1 MDFEFN
7 KSTTTSSNGVTPVRT
22 AGDLLI
28 TYDLS
33 KGGTV
38 PVLSLREW
46 TGSQWGP
53 ETNLTTSGDATGSIN
68 TSPIASANSEG
79 LGALDP
85 RTFGEASVDL
95 DAIFDAGKC
104 DSFGSAYL
112 KSRSSD
118 SFDAALKD
126 FIAPQPVNIA
136 NCGSVIIRKQTDP
149 DENPNAT
156 NFSFESTL
164 VADPADA
171 TAASFTLQ
179 DDGSKTVSN
188 VVADTGY
195 TVEEVNLAATGYVL
209 SGIDCSASSTGST
222 YTTDV
227 PNQTVTFNVAV
238 GKTIDCTFTNTRLPK
253 VKLVKDLIPAA
264 DAGTFNL
271 DISQGGNSK
280 ASASAIGDGGAA
292 PASGFVTVAAGS
304 VTVSETAAGTTALA
318 DYAKSIACTGKTG
331 NTGQASYTFNI
342 ANGEE
347 VTCTITNTR
356 LPKVKLV
363 KDLIPAADAGT
374 FNLDISQ
381 GGSKAS
387 ASAIGDGGAAP
398 ASGFVTVAA
407 GSVTVSE
414 TAAGT
419 HGSGRLRQVDRL
431 HREDRKHGSGE
442 LHVQHRKRRR
452 SDLHDHQHAKDV
464 HGRRIRLRD
473 DGRHGD
479 AVRQQRDA
487 SEPRRHAEGDAVVAA
502 ERRQRGH
509 ALRPRGEL
517 PRALVRRP
525 HGEGQHH
532 AVTGRRR
539 KQSRRG
545 RRKGRPRLTDLLRAA
560 ACEHGVLAA
569 VRAPRP
575 ADERVG
581 RGATGCRYV
590 DVPCSVVGKPEH
602 PTNGSRAV
610 ADHEVQHLVRRQAGA
625 PHDVVLDGARP
636 GGSRRVTTAPFRGDR
651 GHCGTQERHDGHEGD
666 RGSAHEDPLV
676 EKWFRMQQESIG
688 SDRPRSNTRSRVL
701 TCTRSSPNMA
711 ASAMGMALGP
721 SSICLLH

>member
-1 MDFEFN
+1 M
-7 KSTTTSSNGVTPVRT
+7 
-22 AGDLLI
+22 
-28 TYDLS
+28 
-33 KGGTV
+33 
-38 PVLSLREW
+38 
-46 TGSQWGP
+46 
-53 ETNLTTSGDATGSIN
+53 
-68 TSPIASANSEG
+68 
-79 LGALDP
+79 
-85 RTFGEASVDL
+85 
-95 DAIFDAGKC
+95 
-104 DSFGSAYL
+104 
-112 KSRSSD
+112 
-118 SFDAALKD
+118 KD

-227 PNQTVTFNVAV
+227 ANQTVTFDVAV

-271 DISQGGNSK
+271 DISQGGSK

-419 HGSGRLRQVDRL
+419 TALADYAKSIACTGKTGNTGQASYTFNIAN
-431 HREDRKHGSGE
+431 GE
-442 LHVQHRKRRR
+442 EVTCTITNTRRTFT
-452 SDLHDHQHAKDV
+452 
-464 HGRRIRLRD
+464 
-473 DGRHGD
+473 
-479 AVRQQRDA
+479 
-487 SEPRRHAEGDAVVAA
+487 VVAYVCETTGGTA
-502 ERRQRGH
+502 TLYGSSVT
-509 ALRPRGEL
+509 L
-517 PRALVRRP
+517 PNPGGTQKA
-525 HGEGQHH
+525 
-532 AVTGRRR
+532 T
-539 KQSRRG
+539 QSSL
-545 RRKGRPRLTDLLRAA
+545 PS
-560 ACEHGVLAA
+560 GVSADTLCGLAA
-569 VRAPRP
+569 NYP
-575 ADERVG
+575 G
-581 RGATGCRYV
+581 LSSG
-590 DVPCSVVGKPEH
+590 
-602 PTNGSRAV
+602 
-610 ADHEVQHLVRRQAGA
+610 DH
-625 PHDVVLDGARP
+625 
-636 GGSRRVTTAPFRGDR
+636 TAK
-651 GHCGTQERHDGHEGD
+651 
-666 RGSAHEDPLV
+666 V
-676 EKWFRMQQESIG
+676 SIT
-688 SDRPRSNTRSRVL
+688 P
-701 TCTRSSPNMA
+701 
-711 ASAMGMALGP
+711 
-721 SSICLLH
+721 

>member
-1 MDFEFN
+1 M
-7 KSTTTSSNGVTPVRT
+7 
-22 AGDLLI
+22 
-28 TYDLS
+28 
-33 KGGTV
+33 
-38 PVLSLREW
+38 LSLREW
-46 TGSQWGP
+46 TGSEWGP
-53 ETNLTTSGDATGSIN
+53 ETNLDHFGDATGSIN
-68 TSPIASANSEG
+68 TSPIAKRELGG

-188 VVADTGY
+188 VVAGTGY

-222 YTTDV
+222 FTTDV
-227 PNQTVTFNVAV
+227 AESEGHVQRRSGEDDRLHLHEHALAEGEAREGSDPRRPMRARSISTSRRAA
-238 GKTIDCTFTNTRLPK
+238 TRRRPR
-253 VKLVKDLIPAA
+253 PRSATAA
-264 DAGTFNL
+264 RHL
-271 DISQGGNSK
+271 R
-280 ASASAIGDGGAA
+280 
-292 PASGFVTVAAGS
+292 PASSRSQRAASPSARPQPGR
-304 VTVSETAAGTTALA
+304 TALA

-331 NTGQASYTFNI
+331 NTGQASYTFSI

-363 KDLIPAADAGT
+363 KDLIPGTDAGT

-419 HGSGRLRQVDRL
+419 TLWPTTPS
-431 HREDRKHGSGE
+431 
-442 LHVQHRKRRR
+442 R
-452 SDLHDHQHAKDV
+452 SPAP
-464 HGRRIRLRD
+464 
-473 DGRHGD
+473 
-479 AVRQQRDA
+479 A
-487 SEPRRHAEGDAVVAA
+487 
-502 ERRQRGH
+502 
-509 ALRPRGEL
+509 RPVTR
-517 PRALVRRP
+517 VRR
-525 HGEGQHH
+525 
-532 AVTGRRR
+532 
-539 KQSRRG
+539 
-545 RRKGRPRLTDLLRAA
+545 
-560 ACEHGVLAA
+560 
-569 VRAPRP
+569 
-575 ADERVG
+575 
-581 RGATGCRYV
+581 AT
-590 DVPCSVVGKPEH
+590 PSA
-602 PTNGSRAV
+602 S
-610 ADHEVQHLVRRQAGA
+610 Q
-625 PHDVVLDGARP
+625 
-636 GGSRRVTTAPFRGDR
+636 TA
-651 GHCGTQERHDGHEGD
+651 
-666 RGSAHEDPLV
+666 
-676 EKWFRMQQESIG
+676 KK
-688 SDRPRSNTRSRVL
+688 
-701 TCTRSSPNMA
+701 
-711 ASAMGMALGP
+711 
-721 SSICLLH
+721 